1 MKTQNYKNHGTLN
14 YLSRTSIFYYV
25 LGALLLLLCSWY
37 FVSSLWLKQDRV
49 VALLLFLFSL
59 LHLISY
65 FLFRSF
71 ALKAQ
76 DRAIRSEENLRLFV
90 MTGKLLPKALKLG
103 QIIALRF
110 ASDEEYLNLIH
121 RALEENL
128 TPDQIKKSIVNW
140 RADYHRA

>member
-1 MKTQNYKNHGTLN
+1 MTTQNYNNHGTLN

-76 DRAIRSEENLRLFV
+76 DRAIRSEENLRHFV